1 MDVAAVGT
9 AFSVTVTASA
19 ADAPAKAGESPRRTS
34 TLLVVILSVLLVL
47 LAAAALLGAL
57 KLREATQRDNARS
70 AALAAARQE
79 ALNLTSI
86 DGRDIDA
93 DLQRVLAGATG
104 GFKSDFSQRS
114 KDLKTVLI
122 ENQVVAEGKVLEAAL
137 VRSDLETATALVVV
151 DSNVKNKAAPQ
162 GRSNTYRMQ
171 LDLER
176 HDGRWLTSALQFV
189 G

>member
-1 MDVAAVGT
+1 MSEAAPDVD
-9 AFSVTVTASA
+9 ASA
-19 ADAPAKAGESPRRTS
+19 SEGDGPRRSS
-34 TLLVVILSVLLVL
+34 TPLIIGLSVLLFV
-47 LAAAALLGAL
+47 LAAAALVGAL
-57 KLREATQRDNARS
+57 KLREYNDRDSARA

-93 DLQRVLAGATG
+93 DLKRVLDGATG
-104 GFKSDFSQRS
+104 GFKTDFEQRS
-114 KDLKTVLI
+114 KDLKSVLA
-122 ENQVVAEGKVLEAAL
+122 ENQVVAEGRVLEAAL
-137 VRSDLETATALVVV
+137 VRADNETATALVVV
-151 DSNVKNKAAPQ
+151 DSNVKNKAAPS

-176 HDGRWLTSALQFV
+176 HNGRWLTSALQFV

>member
-1 MDVAAVGT
+1 MT
-9 AFSVTVTASA
+9 APAPEVDATAST
-19 ADAPAKAGESPRRTS
+19 GTGRRTP
-34 TLLVVILSVLLVL
+34 TALIVGLSVLLVA
-47 LAAAALLGAL
+47 LAAAALVGAL
-57 KLREATQRDNARS
+57 QLREYEERDDARA

-93 DLQRVLAGATG
+93 DLQRVLDGATG
-104 GFKSDFSQRS
+104 GFKTDFAARA
-114 KDLKTVLI
+114 KDLKTVLT
-122 ENQVVAEGKVLEAAL
+122 ENAVVAEGRVLEAAL
-137 VRSDLETATALVVV
+137 VRSDGSTATALVVV
-151 DSNVKNKAAPQ
+151 DSDVKNKATPA

-176 HDGRWLTSALQFV
+176 HRGRWLTSALQFV